1 MVRSMKAGTINP
13 WAESFSAKKFRLYD
27 SVLLNVLSNERM
39 AGDQIFTALFRK
51 NPVQRIFRFLDNQ
64 SSLGDDFSIMA
75 SVPTRVFLP
84 AALREML

>member
-1 MVRSMKAGTINP
+1 MKASNINSS
-13 WAESFSAKKFRLYD
+13 AVSFSTKKNRLYD

-39 AGDQIFTALFRK
+39 AGDQIFAAIFRK

-64 SSLGDDFSIMA
+64 SSLGDDFSIMT

-84 AALREML
+84 AALQEML